1 MATSIASLPNEIPEK
16 NNIKVQVNEMN
27 TNQQPQKELQTQLSP
42 ESINQIVQGIQKAA
56 STNMTGLPS
65 KDIPMD
71 QTDITQDEQ
80 TKPNYIP
87 KPNNN
92 NYIEQQDSLEQM
104 IMKNMKKEEEKN
116 QMDFLYDEL
125 QTPIITMVLFIFFQ
139 MPYFKNGFVELF
151 PQLFRRD
158 GNPTMGG
165 ILFKSFLFATVYYM
179 INKTTVYLSES

>member
-56 STNMTGLPS
+56 STNMTNLPS

-87 KPNNN
+87 KPTNN

-104 IMKNMKKEEEKN
+104 IMK
-116 QMDFLYDEL
+116 
-125 QTPIITMVLFIFFQ
+125 I
-139 MPYFKNGFVELF
+139 
-151 PQLFRRD
+151 
-158 GNPTMGG
+158 
-165 ILFKSFLFATVYYM
+165 
-179 INKTTVYLSES
+179 